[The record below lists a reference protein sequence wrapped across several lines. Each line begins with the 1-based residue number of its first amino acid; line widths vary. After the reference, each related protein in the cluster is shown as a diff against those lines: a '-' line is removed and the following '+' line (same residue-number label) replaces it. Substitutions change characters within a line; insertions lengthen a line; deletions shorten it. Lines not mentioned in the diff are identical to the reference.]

1 MAATL
6 AAAPPRPPRIGRVN
20 WLGMA
25 TLYRREVLRAARNL
39 VEGLFGPVLTNLLF
53 LAMLQVA
60 LGGATWPVGG
70 ISLAGFVAPAL
81 VLFTVAERALTASSG
96 SILYDKYLGVIADLT
111 MAPLTPLERVVA
123 YGSSAA
129 TAGLMTGAALAVVL
143 LPIAGAAFPDPLLA
157 AFFAPAT
164 GLLFGLI
171 GIPVGLWS
179 RRWDHFTIAHNF
191 LFIPPAYFAGMFYPV
206 DRLPEA
212 ARWVVRLNPFYYGLD
227 GFRAGVA
234 GWSEGS
240 LGVSAA
246 ILLASI
252 VAIGILAHRLLLAG
266 YRIKA

>member
-25 TLYRREVLRAARNL
+25 TLYRREVWRAARNL
-39 VEGLFGPVLTNLLF
+39 VDGVLGPVVTNLLF
-53 LAMLQVA
+53 LAVLQVA
-60 LGGATWPVGG
+60 LGSGAWPVAGV
-70 ISLAGFVAPAL
+70 SLAAFVAPAL
-81 VLFTVAERALTASSG
+81 VLFAVAERALTASSG
-96 SILYDKYLGVIADLT
+96 SILFDKYLGVIADLT
-111 MAPLTPLERVVA
+111 MAPLTPTERVVA
-123 YGSSAA
+123 YGCSAA
-129 TAGLMTGAALAVVL
+129 TAGLMTGGAVAILL
-143 LPIAGAAFPDPLLA
+143 LPIAGSAFPAPHLA
-157 AFFAPAT
+157 AFFAVAT

-179 RRWDHFTIAHNF
+179 RRWDHHTIAHNF

-234 GWSEGS
+234 GWSEGD
-240 LGVSAA
+240 AA
-246 ILLASI
+246 AGAGILLVSI
-252 VAIGILAHRLLLAG
+252 LAIGFLAHRLLLSG
-266 YRIKA
+266 YRVKA